1 MGCDIHSL
9 SQRLINNQWI
19 DINYKPFDERD
30 YSLFSFLAGVRNKIG
45 ITPISKP
52 KGLPKDLSEI
62 TNRVLEYEE
71 WKYLHN
77 HSYLTLK
84 ELIKFDYDKPLLIKD
99 KALTIKEFKVVSHN
113 HIGIQENST
122 SILTYRMFLSNTY
135 LFKAIDELKEFKVD
149 RILFAFDS

>member
-52 KGLPKDLSEI
+52 KGLPKDLS
-62 TNRVLEYEE
+62 
-71 WKYLHN
+71 
-77 HSYLTLK
+77 
-84 ELIKFDYDKPLLIKD
+84 
-99 KALTIKEFKVVSHN
+99 SH
-113 HIGIQENST
+113 
-122 SILTYRMFLSNTY
+122 R
-135 LFKAIDELKEFKVD
+135 
-149 RILFAFDS
+149 